1 MVGKIVGQGA
11 RLARR
16 HVFRTLEIRCLSM
29 VKAACIFPQWRC
41 RLLLGCWTCSQSSL
55 HFLHEGGWG
64 RPPKAWIW
72 RRNAMRTVKIQRTDG
87 KKQPARW
94 AFGCRLLSFGAACA
108 ADFEKQPATPREKRY
123 NTPVVILG
131 TRHAA
136 NGILP
141 PKSPAERFE
150 LSGRF
155 SFFIAA
161 AKRCDDRVIRLLPRI
176 GRCGR

>member
-1 MVGKIVGQGA
+1 MAKSSLHSGNQSAGCFRDVGRVP
-11 RLARR
+11 
-16 HVFRTLEIRCLSM
+16 
-29 VKAACIFPQWRC
+29 KAACIFC
-41 RLLLGCWTCSQSSL
+41 AETVGGGRLKRGYGGTTPCEPLKYSAQMAKSSL
-55 HFLHEGGWG
+55 HVGHSG
-64 RPPKAWIW
+64 A
-72 RRNAMRTVKIQRTDG
+72 
-87 KKQPARW
+87 
-94 AFGCRLLSFGAACA
+94 GCFFFGAACA
-108 ADFEKQPATPREKRY
+108 ADFEKQPAIPREKRY
-123 NTPVVILG
+123 NTPVLILG

-150 LSGRF
+150 LSGWF